1 MYFGTFN
8 PVHNGHVALGN
19 YFVTQTDLETVWFVV
34 TPQNPF
40 KINDPLLEDPHRL
53 EMVRLALLNQPQL
66 EVCDVEFT
74 LPKPNYTLD
83 TIQFLKQKFPH
94 NDYVL
99 LMGEDNLAH
108 FERWKSYATLLD
120 LVTVYVY
127 PRKHKYPVPEK
138 FLNHPK
144 IQLIQAP
151 MLDYASKKI
160 RSLIQ
165 QGVPVD
171 HLMPQQSWHYLKKH
185 QFYM

>member
-127 PRKHKYPVPEK
+127 PRKHKNPVPEK